1 MLQTEHWIEIHF
13 FLDLIFPQVFLKSGK
28 KQHHL
33 PSYSGQTPRVYILF
47 NSCWHV
53 LSVLNLTNFLQF
65 RPPPVSSSS
74 GFFNLGSIETMN
86 QILLF
91 FRETIQCIVGCSAA
105 YLVST
110 HQMSVSSFWLWPKKT
125 LLNVS
130 WQGQYCT
137 QLRTTDVVKGTMISN
152 INCCQTNLQL
162 LPLPPGPTCSWMA
175 VMAFSLFPS
184 SIPVSL
190 QFISHLVTI

>member
-86 QILLF
+86 
-91 FRETIQCIVGCSAA
+91 
-105 YLVST
+105 
-110 HQMSVSSFWLWPKKT
+110 
-125 LLNVS
+125 
-130 WQGQYCT
+130 
-137 QLRTTDVVKGTMISN
+137 
-152 INCCQTNLQL
+152 
-162 LPLPPGPTCSWMA
+162 
-175 VMAFSLFPS
+175 
-184 SIPVSL
+184 
-190 QFISHLVTI
+190 